1 MCGGGGDDP
10 RTNYGGVERT
20 TAALT
25 EQEAKRREEAFGAAS
40 PFFKSRMAG
49 GLPYRSE
56 LLDFSGG
63 TLARSAAP
71 LRASLFRRNAMGG
84 GNPND
89 PAFMQTLAD
98 FNAKLARGFDDRTY
112 NVLMMDEAT
121 RQAAAQSM
129 ANIAGGSNPAQ
140 LLSIW
145 QNYVSNK

>member
-1 MCGGGGDDP
+1 MCGGGDEP
-10 RTNYGGVERT
+10 RTPYGSPGET
-20 TAALT
+20 MANLLGK
-25 EQEAKRREEAFGAAS
+25 EEARREEAFGAAS

-49 GLPYRSE
+49 GLPYRSQ

-112 NVLMMDEAT
+112 NLLMMDEAT

-140 LLSIW
+140 LLSLW
-145 QNYVSNK
+145 TNWEQNQ